1 MTRRRDLLLAGLTF
15 SSGAVDAIVF
25 LALGKVFTA
34 FQTGNLV
41 FLGIALADAGG
52 PDVTRAAGSLAV
64 FAAGVLVGARLVR
77 SAKDPGVWPAEVSL
91 TLSVACLA
99 QIVFAVVWIA
109 SDGRPGAGA
118 GDV

>member
-15 SSGAVDAIVF
+15 STGAVDAIVF

-52 PDVTRAAGSLAV
+52 PDVTRAPGSLAV
-64 FAAGVLVGARLVR
+64 SAAGVRVAPRLVR
-77 SAKDPGVWPAEVSL
+77 GRKDAGVWPADVSL
-91 TLSVACLA
+91 MLSLACLV
-99 QIVFAVVWIA
+99 QIAFAIVWI
-109 SDGRPGAGA
+109 
-118 GDV
+118 